1 MGNCCCGS
9 DDQQVIKG
17 ADDRSS
23 SSSSDSSKEQSIGS
37 SKVQSSGSSSNS
49 SKEQVIGI
57 SKEQGI
63 GSSYQFQPGD
73 EKPRPMIFAL
83 MRDGHEVIRGAMEDI
98 SEEIATQTSKGD
110 YADAD
115 KIIEMWNDLHAWE
128 GMHKTMEEGK
138 GVKGS
143 PKTSPVGLFE
153 LLDRK
158 YDGIATKNGLLDA
171 HDELDDLED
180 AMHNACHLKDM
191 WRIRRAW
198 KNFEEVNSAHLKKE
212 ESIMM
217 AKVTEMAKS
226 GENLKDMMR
235 NEIFALIANSPDLK
249 FFIQFA
255 NRILDTHPGGMP
267 RARVFDHALYAI
279 ATPQEWTTWQTWIEA
294 SLTKA
299 RYAEVRAAIYPEEE
313 SPKLYSPD
321 VPQHTP
327 YAEATSGDEAEC

>member
-1 MGNCCCGS
+1 MWIAWYPVILRKKKEDSKNFSFHLTKFEFTMGNCCSGS
-9 DDQQVIKG
+9 DDIKSANDG
-17 ADDRSS
+17 LNNKFDKRFNDKFNDNLNEREI
-23 SSSSDSSKEQSIGS
+23 DSK
-37 SKVQSSGSSSNS
+37 K
-49 SKEQVIGI
+49 
-57 SKEQGI
+57 
-63 GSSYQFQPGD
+63 YGD
-73 EKPRPMIFAL
+73 ENPRPMIFAL
-83 MRDGHEVIRGAMEDI
+83 MRNGHEVIRGAMEDI

-313 SPKLYSPD
+313 SPP
-321 VPQHTP
+321 VPEHSR
-327 YAEATSGDEAEC
+327 YLEEGSDYEANC